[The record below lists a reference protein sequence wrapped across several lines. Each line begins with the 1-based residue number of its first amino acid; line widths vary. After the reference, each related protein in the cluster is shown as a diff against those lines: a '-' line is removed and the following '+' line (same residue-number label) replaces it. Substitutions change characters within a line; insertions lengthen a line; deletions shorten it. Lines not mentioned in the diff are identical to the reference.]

1 MRGLML
7 AAAML
12 GTVSAAHAADMP
24 DLPVLRGGFTDGLS
38 KTSHNWDGAYV
49 GVNGGYT
56 SNATDFSQSVVGLT
70 NFIFRDSVLQQ
81 PTANWSLMNKT
92 NTQST
97 NFGAFVGRNWQWY
110 DAILGLEGTYSYFN
124 NLATSTSGSNSLTI
138 VNPAGDM
145 HAANVTDNYDVTLTG
160 TAAAKVKDMITLRGR
175 VGWDGGDFMPY
186 AFAGAAVGRMD
197 VSRSVTSNVDL
208 RQDVTNSVT
217 NGLGVVVTT
226 TTFGAPQAVPAQSQ
240 AQTQRRTNAF
250 AVGWVAGLGLEYCIW
265 EGLFARVEYEYV
277 KFSPVM
283 NTSVTLNNA
292 RVGLGYKF

>member
-1 MRGLML
+1 MRRLML

-24 DLPVLRGGFTDGLS
+24 DLPILRGGFTDGLS
-38 KTSHNWDGAYV
+38 KTSNNWDGAYF
-49 GVNGGYT
+49 GGHAGYT
-56 SNATDFSQSVVGLT
+56 TDATDFSQSVVGLT

-81 PTANWSLMNKT
+81 PTASWSLMNKT

-110 DAILGLEGTYSYFN
+110 DAIMGLEGTYSYFN
-124 NLATSTSGSNSLTI
+124 NLATSTSGSNSLVIT
-138 VNPAGDM
+138 NPAGDNPP
-145 HAANVTDNYDVTLTG
+145 AGTTDNYNVTLTG
-160 TAAAKVKDMITLRGR
+160 TAAAKVKDMISLRGR

-186 AFAGAAVGRMD
+186 AFFGAAVGRMD
-197 VSRSVTSNVDL
+197 VSRTVTSNVTL
-208 RQDVTNSVT
+208 TQ
-217 NGLGVVVTT
+217 VVTT
-226 TTFGAPQAVPAQSQ
+226 TGVGGATTTTSTLYDVPAQSQ
-240 AQTQRRTNAF
+240 TQSQHRTNAF
-250 AVGWVAGLGLEYCIW
+250 AVGWTAGLGLEYCIW
-265 EGLFARVEYEYV
+265 NGLFARVEYEYV